1 MNESAQLLSKPTNYA
16 VVQLPGRKFPGV
28 VVQGDSLHSLVQR
41 LTEIQ
46 AIAAKHSDE
55 ELNAGLGELLEV
67 LTRASRNYE
76 AICNERGISLP
87 YTTA

>member
-1 MNESAQLLSKPTNYA
+1 MTESALLLSKPSNYA

-46 AIAAKHSDE
+46 SIAAKHHDE
-55 ELNAGLGELLEV
+55 DLNAGLDELLEV
-67 LTRASRNYE
+67 LSQASRHYE
-76 AICNERGISLP
+76 TICNERGISLP
-87 YTTA
+87 YATT